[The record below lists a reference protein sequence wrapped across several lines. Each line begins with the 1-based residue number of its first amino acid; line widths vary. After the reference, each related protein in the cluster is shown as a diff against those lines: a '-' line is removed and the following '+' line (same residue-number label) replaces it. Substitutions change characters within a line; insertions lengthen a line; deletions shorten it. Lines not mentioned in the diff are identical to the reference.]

1 MRLRRTLVGEGS
13 VLVEPPEPPRI
24 LGEAEAE
31 EEDPPIVVE
40 RWTVAGEMV
49 GQLLTVKVEIEVGD
63 RLTVVG
69 DERSGL
75 LPL

>member
-40 RWTVAGEMV
+40 RWTVAGEM
-49 GQLLTVKVEIEVGD
+49 EVGD